1 MSRGTGLTTTTYG
14 VLGLLAVRPHSTYE
28 LAKAMERSVGRVWP
42 RAQSKLFEEPK
53 KLVEHGYATAR
64 GDSVGRRPRTV
75 YTITRSGR
83 RALTA
88 WLADPGIGPALE
100 FEGLVKLIFA
110 EHGTRADALATIA
123 RAREWAAEM
132 NAGNI
137 EAAEKF
143 AESDGRYAER
153 RATTLLLGAFLT
165 DFYALVASWADWAEA
180 EVTDWPD
187 DIANHRI
194 SPDRTREV
202 LDRARWSE
210 TTPGSRGPDKT
221 ARESR

>member
-1 MSRGTGLTTTTYG
+1 MSTGRLTTTTYG

-28 LAKAMERSVGRVWP
+28 LTKAMDRSVGRVWP
-42 RAQSKLFEEPK
+42 RAKSKLFEEPK

-64 GDSVGRRPRTV
+64 KDSVGHRPRTV

-83 RALTA
+83 RALAT
-88 WLADPGIGPALE
+88 WLEDAGQGPSLE
-100 FEGLVKLIFA
+100 FEGLVKLLFA
-110 EHGTRADALATIA
+110 EHGTRHDALATIA
-123 RAREWAAEM
+123 QARRWAVEM

-137 EAAEKF
+137 EGAEKF
-143 AESDGRYAER
+143 VESEGRYAER

-180 EVTDWPD
+180 EVAAWPE
-187 DIANHRI
+187 DIASHRL

-210 TTPGSRGPDKT
+210 RTPD
-221 ARESR
+221 A